1 MSQHDRY
8 ISPFSTRYSSDE
20 MQYIF
25 SDDNKFRTWRRL
37 WVALARAE
45 MKQGLTNITPEMVEE
60 LEAHVDDIN
69 YDVAIA
75 REKLVRHDVMS
86 HVYAYGQ
93 QCPKAAGIIHLG
105 ATSCYVGDNTD
116 IIVMRQGLSSSAKS
130 SSVYWPSWPVL
141 PRSTRTCPAWP
152 TPTASPLSPPPWAS
166 ARPCGPMSW

>member
-8 ISPFSTRYSSDE
+8 ISPFSTRYASDE

-45 MKQGLTNITPEMVEE
+45 MEQGLTNITPDMVAE

-69 YDVAIA
+69 YEVAIE

-116 IIVMRQGLSSSAKS
+116 IIVMRQGLELVRKKLIGVLAKLAAS
-130 SSVYWPSWPVL
+130 
-141 PRSTRTCPAWP
+141 PRNTRICPAWP
-152 TPTASPLSPPPWAS
+152 TPTASPHSPPPWAS
-166 ARPCGPMSW
+166 APPCGPTSW